1 MIKAF
6 FAFFFIFAIFFC
18 GISYV
23 WHLSGKEKLDYFKL
37 AMYSILCAILTLVFL
52 VAIVVLF

>member
-6 FAFFFIFAIFFC
+6 FSFFFIFTIFFC

-23 WHLSGKEKLDYFKL
+23 WHLSGKEKLDYFRL
-37 AMYSILCAILTLVFL
+37 GIYSALCAFLTLVFL
-52 VAIVVLF
+52 VAIVILF